1 MDIQLQRTTQ
11 MASELTEEFKLK
23 IIYIDIKKK
32 KKTATCILNQR
43 LKHYSKVQNE
53 DI

>member
-32 KKTATCILNQR
+32 KNSHVHFKPKAKTLQ
-43 LKHYSKVQNE
+43 
-53 DI
+53 